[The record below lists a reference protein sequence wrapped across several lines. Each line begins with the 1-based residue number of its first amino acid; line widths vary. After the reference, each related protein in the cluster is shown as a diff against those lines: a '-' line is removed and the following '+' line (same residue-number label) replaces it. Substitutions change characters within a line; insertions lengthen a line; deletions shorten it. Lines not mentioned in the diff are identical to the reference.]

1 MVEER
6 GFAAAETA
14 AGDGGG
20 IEEGFGEDWSGGEFV
35 FGFLRVVKD
44 EDSGGGWDGFCGKRV
59 TETYWIWSPAVG
71 ADGTTVSLR
80 RGWDWE
86 VMSFAFFSFGVHV
99 AQANGDSLG

>member
-59 TETYWIWSPAVG
+59 TETY
-71 ADGTTVSLR
+71 
-80 RGWDWE
+80 
-86 VMSFAFFSFGVHV
+86 
-99 AQANGDSLG
+99 